1 MRIPIA
7 LSLLLTASIPFSS
20 RAADDEK
27 PVISTVTAAK
37 VFLSGAQVTRNA
49 KATVS
54 AGGATLVFTGLEQD
68 MDPQSIQVT
77 GKGGY
82 SILSVA
88 QRMNYLT
95 ESPNT
100 KEISDLQTRVKA
112 KEHDYN
118 TENGAKAVWDQEEQL
133 LLKNTAIGGQQSGVS
148 ASQLQAVN
156 DYVRDRMKAIKAGQ
170 LAQTEKLAALNDDLT
185 KLRQQVQQLQAQ
197 APRPT
202 SEVVLEINAPSEA
215 NATFTLTYFVPSASW
230 TPAYDL
236 RATGTDKPIELAM
249 KAQVVNNTG
258 VDWNKVDLS
267 LSSGD
272 PTLGGIMPELYPWT
286 LSQQYPNPVFYESM
300 DKATSDAPIAIRG
313 SRSENTYNYI
323 DGVKVNAQV
332 ANTISQRT
340 TTLEFSIDAPF
351 SVPAD
356 GLAHTVGV
364 NTHTIPAAY
373 TWYCTPKL
381 DKDAFLYAR
390 TTGWEDLNLLAG
402 EANIFFEGTYVGKSF
417 LQLDQPKDTLDI
429 SLGRDKG
436 INVERVKR
444 KTTNDKAMIGSKRTV
459 AVGWDITV
467 RNTKAVPVSL
477 ELRDQY
483 PLSPKSEVE
492 VKLGDTGGAEVDE
505 QKGFL
510 TWKLALDP
518 KATKKVGFSYTVK
531 YPKDMP
537 MVVE

>member
-1 MRIPIA
+1 MRIPIV
-7 LSLLLTASIPFSS
+7 LSLFLSVITPFTS
-20 RAADDEK
+20 RAADGEQNV
-27 PVISTVTAAK
+27 PSTITAAK

-49 KATVS
+49 KSTIS
-54 AGGATLVFTGLEQD
+54 AGSATLVFTGLEQD

-95 ESPNT
+95 ESPNSKAIT
-100 KEISDLQTRVKA
+100 DLKA
-112 KEHDYN
+112 QIKLKEHDYN
-118 TENGAKAVWDQEEQL
+118 SEVGAKAVWDQEEQL
-133 LLKNTAIGGQQSGVS
+133 LRKNTAIGGQQSGVS

-156 DYVRDRMKAIKAGQ
+156 DYVRDRMKAINTGK
-170 LAQTEKLAALNDDLT
+170 LAQAEKLAALNEDLS
-185 KLRQQVQQLQAQ
+185 KLRLQLQQLQAQ

-202 SEVVLEINAPSEA
+202 SEVVLELSAPAEA
-215 NATFTLTYFVPSASW
+215 NATFILTYFVRSASW

-249 KAQVVNNTG
+249 KAQVVNSTG

-286 LSQQYPNPVFYESM
+286 LAQQYQLARAYHVQ
-300 DKATSDAPIAIRG
+300 DKAAEMAPVMKSLGSASSDDLAEA
-313 SRSENTYNYI
+313 SSF
-323 DGVKVNAQV
+323 V
-332 ANTISQRT
+332 ANTVSQRT

-364 NTHTIPAAY
+364 NSHTIPATY

-390 TTGWEDLNLLAG
+390 TTGWEDLSLLAG

-436 INVERVKR
+436 ITVERVKR
-444 KTTNDKAMIGSKRTV
+444 KTTNDKATIGGKRTV
-459 AVGWDITV
+459 SVGWDITV
-467 RNTKAVPVSL
+467 RNTKAVPVTL

-492 VKLGDTGGAEVDE
+492 VKLADSDGAEVDE

-510 TWKLALDP
+510 TWKLALEP
-518 KATKKVGFSYTVK
+518 KASRKVGFNYTVK

-537 MVVE
+537 MIVE